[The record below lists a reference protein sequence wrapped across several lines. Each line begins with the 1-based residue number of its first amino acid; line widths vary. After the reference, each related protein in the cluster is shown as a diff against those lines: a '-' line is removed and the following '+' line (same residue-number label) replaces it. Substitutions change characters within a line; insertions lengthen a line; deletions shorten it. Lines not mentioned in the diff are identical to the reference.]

1 MKETVK
7 IGLLGLGTVGG
18 GVVKL
23 LDQNGRAIAQKLGRP
38 LEIKRIL
45 VRDLN
50 RPRAVKVNPE
60 LLTTQADAILEDPE
74 IDIIVEVMG
83 GLEPARQYVLKALRQ
98 GKSVVTANKDL
109 LALHG
114 KELFAAAEMGGCDL
128 FFEASVGGGIPI
140 VHSLKECLAGNRIR
154 QVMGIV
160 NGTTNYILSK
170 MSQEER
176 EFAEV
181 LAEAQRLGYAEAD
194 PRSDIEGDDAARKMA
209 ILASIAFG
217 TRITYPEVYHE
228 GIARLHPQDIKYA
241 ADLGYAI
248 KLLGIARD
256 DGEAV
261 EVRVHP
267 ALVPLNHP
275 LASVG
280 GAFNAIFVEGDAVGE
295 AMFYGQGA
303 GEMPT
308 ASAVVGDIMEAA
320 RNLLHDTRCRISCT
334 CFTQK
339 PIKPMGEIETR
350 YYLRMIVKDRPGVLA
365 AIAGVFGERQVSLAS
380 VIQVGMVGEQ
390 AELVFI
396 THRVREQNLM
406 EALEILGGLPVVNQI
421 ASVIRVEGGTAH

>member
-1 MKETVK
+1 MKRTVN

-18 GVVKL
+18 GIVKL
-23 LDQNGRAIAQKLGRP
+23 LDRNGRVIAQKLGRP
-38 LEIKRIL
+38 IEIKRIL
-45 VRDLN
+45 VRDLH
-50 RPRAVKVNPE
+50 RPRTVKVPPE
-60 LLTTQADAILEDPE
+60 FLTTRPETILEDPA

-83 GLEPARQYVLKALRQ
+83 GLEPAREYILKALRL

-109 LALHG
+109 LALYG
-114 KELFAAAEMGGCDL
+114 KELFAAAEAGGADL

-140 VHSLKECLAGNRIR
+140 VHSLKECLAGNRISR
-154 QVMGIV
+154 VMGIV
-160 NGTTNYILSK
+160 NGTTNYILTK
-170 MSQEER
+170 MSREER
-176 EFAEV
+176 EFTEV

-194 PRSDIEGDDAARKMA
+194 PRADIEGDDAARKMA

-217 TRITYPEVYHE
+217 TRVTYPEVYHE
-228 GIARLHPQDIKYA
+228 GIAHLHPQDIKYA

-256 DGEAV
+256 DGEEV

-267 ALVPLNHP
+267 ALVPLAHP
-275 LASVG
+275 LASVE

-320 RNLLHDTRCRISCT
+320 RNLAYNTRGRIYCT
-334 CFTQK
+334 CFDQK
-339 PIKPMGEIETR
+339 PVKPMEDIVTR

-396 THRVREQNLM
+396 THLVRERNLR
-406 EALEILGGLPVVNQI
+406 EALEILKGLPVVNQI
-421 ASVIRVEGGTAH
+421 ASVIRVEGGTPH